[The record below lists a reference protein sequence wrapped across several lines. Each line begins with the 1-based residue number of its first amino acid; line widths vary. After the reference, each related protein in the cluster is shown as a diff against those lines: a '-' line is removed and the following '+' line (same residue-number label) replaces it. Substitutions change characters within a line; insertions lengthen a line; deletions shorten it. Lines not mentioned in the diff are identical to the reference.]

1 MSIFTDGGLR
11 GNEMRVLQK
20 QRRLTRWALMA
31 ERVTHA
37 FWPLF
42 VVVCIALALA
52 LLGTLQAFGP
62 LGHRIGLGVSGLAVV
77 AALVLAGYRF
87 RKPDTDEIDTRL
99 DQSDPRRPLATLR
112 DDLVVGK
119 GDTAS
124 ETIWQAH
131 IARAKAAAVA
141 LRARMPDLRIAHLD
155 GWGLRLLAPAL
166 LVVALIGTG
175 GSIGS
180 RIEAVTDPAPLTPT
194 AAPAFAQRDAMAEAW
209 ASPPAYTGL
218 GTLYLEKRTIIET
231 ADGGTIEPQ
240 PILLPQGSELTIRV
254 TDSQALPELS
264 GGGLAGI
271 ESFTVLGGGLAE
283 ATGIVTGSG
292 ELVVQLDGKELARW
306 NIEMIPDRVPTI
318 ELADEPGIS
327 LTRALELGFR
337 ATDDY
342 GVTAAWAEI
351 APEGHDPEKARGL
364 PLPVINFGLPLPIT
378 GDLTEIEDQAI
389 RDFSAH
395 PWAGAKLQ
403 LRMKAEDGAG
413 QIGEADVQTIT
424 LPARIFNNPL
434 ARALVEQRRELA
446 LDYDEAIRVL
456 DVLQAVTRR
465 PEEIFE
471 NASVYLPVRIAI
483 RRLAGSIGNETV
495 PDVAPDVIEF
505 LWQAALALEDGDLS
519 NALERLRQAQE
530 NLREALENGSD
541 EDVRRAMEEM
551 RAAMNEYLQQ
561 LAQQAQRNPQAQNQ
575 QQQQQQGQQMTQQD
589 LNDML
594 DQMMEQAEQG
604 LRDQAREMLSQM
616 QQMLENMQAAQGSQQ
631 QQGPGQQAM
640 QELQDM
646 IQRQRDLSDQTFDEL
661 RQRRRE
667 QQLGRAPQQGQ
678 QGQGQEEPGFGE
690 GQGRGD
696 EHGRNGQQGGEG
708 QQGEGMQPN
717 GMQPGEGG
725 QGGGGDLAAQQEA
738 LRRELEAL
746 SRGVGSDEAAQ
757 ALEDAARAM
766 GQARDDLQQGSN
778 SDAVRD
784 QMEALDRLN
793 EGAQALAEQMRN
805 GQGDTQAQGARRG
818 RGQASD
824 SEELDPFERPASS
837 FGALD
842 GTSTKVPD
850 RSLLERGRELLQEL
864 RRRAAEPSRPEL
876 ELEYLDRLMERF

>member
-11 GNEMRVLQK
+11 GNEMRLLQR
-20 QRRLTRWALMA
+20 QRKLTRWSLLA
-31 ERVTHA
+31 ERVAFA

-42 VVVCIALALA
+42 AVICLGLALA
-52 LLGTLQAFGP
+52 LLGLHEVLGP
-62 LGHRIGLGVSGLAVV
+62 LGHRIGLGVFGVAVI
-77 AALVLAGYRF
+77 AALLLAGNRF
-87 RKPDTDEIDTRL
+87 RQPVPEEVDARL
-99 DQSDPRRPLATLR
+99 DEGDPRRPLAILQ
-112 DDLVVGK
+112 DSLVVGE
-119 GDTAS
+119 GDRAS
-124 ETIWQAH
+124 ESIWLAH
-131 IARAKAAAVA
+131 INRAKAAAVA
-141 LRARMPDLRIAHLD
+141 LRARMPDLRLSKYD
-155 GWGLRLLAPAL
+155 GWSIRLIAPAML
-166 LVVALIGTG
+166 IAAFIGTG

-180 RIEAVTDPAPLTPT
+180 RLDSVVDPAPLKPVPST
-194 AAPAFAQRDAMAEAW
+194 AFAEREAVAEGW
-209 ASPPAYTGL
+209 AVPPAYTGMA
-218 GTLYLEKRTIIET
+218 TLYLEKREVVNS
-231 ADGGTIEPQ
+231 ADGTEILPQ

-254 TDSQALPELS
+254 TDTEELPDLA

-271 ESFTVLGGGLAE
+271 ETFSMLGGGLAE
-283 ATGIVTGSG
+283 ATGLITGSG
-292 ELVVQLDGKELARW
+292 EVIVRNGETELARW
-306 NIEMIPDRVPTI
+306 SIEMIPDQVPEI
-318 ELADEPGIS
+318 EVDGEPKPS
-327 LTRALELGFR
+327 LTGALELAFKAR
-337 ATDDY
+337 DDY

-351 APEGHDPEKARGL
+351 APEGHDPEDAKGL
-364 PLPVINFGLPLPIT
+364 PLPEINFGLPLPIT
-378 GDLTEIEDQAI
+378 GDLREVQDQAI
-389 RDFSAH
+389 RDFSSH

-413 QIGEADVQTIT
+413 QIGEAEPREIT
-424 LPARIFNNPL
+424 LPARNFTNPL

-446 LDYDEAIRVL
+446 LDYGEAFRVL

-471 NASVYLPVRIAI
+471 RPSIYLPVRIAI
-483 RRLAGSIGNETV
+483 RRLAGGIGDDAV

-530 NLREALENGSD
+530 NLREALENGTE
-541 EDVRRAMEEM
+541 EDIRRAMEEM
-551 RAAMNEYLQQ
+551 RAAMNDYLQQ
-561 LAQQAQRNPQAQNQ
+561 LAQQSQRNPNAQA

-604 LRDQAREMLSQM
+604 LRDQAREMLSQL
-616 QQMLENMQAAQGSQQ
+616 QQMLENMQAMQGQQQ

-667 QQLGRAPQQGQ
+667 QQLGNAPQQPGQ
-678 QGQGQEEPGFGE
+678 QGQGQEQPGFGE

-696 EHGRNGQQGGEG
+696 EHGQNGQPGGEG
-708 QQGEGMQPN
+708 QQGEGVMPDSGRQ
-717 GMQPGEGG
+717 GG
-725 QGGGGDLAAQQEA
+725 QGGGNLADQQEA

-746 SRGVGSDEAAQ
+746 SRGVGSE
-757 ALEDAARAM
+757 EAARALEEASRSM
-766 GQARDDLQQGSN
+766 GAARDDLQQGSN

-793 EGAQALAEQMRN
+793 EGAQALAEEMRQ
-805 GQGDTQAQGARRG
+805 GQGDTQAQGPRRG
-818 RGQASD
+818 RGQAND
-824 SEELDPFERPASS
+824 SEELDPFERPSSS

-864 RRRAAEPSRPEL
+864 RRRSAEPTRPQL
-876 ELEYLDRLMERF
+876 ELDYFDRLMERF